1 MVYDQHL
8 HQKMAIRPQV
18 DQSLGLKR
26 PKKLMCKKNGGKT
39 IPSAPEF
46 SNTLNISQ
54 LFKVLLFQ
62 MDLEQR
68 K

>member
-26 PKKLMCKKNGGKT
+26 QNGGKT